1 MPEAKVPRSFTPDV
15 DKVDR
20 LLDQKG
26 WEFADFIRE
35 VDGQLSDNTLRKFMR
50 GDPKSQATFE
60 VIAGILGVGADELKV
75 KPVERSRGGG
85 GRGDLKRASREG
97 TTGELF
103 PVRNASVVPHNDV
116 IVCVIDIHRFSEVSR
131 LIDAQPGGKVDDI
144 LATFFAAVNEAF
156 RYAESAVQSG
166 SQWHAEIAGAL
177 RPSMVKTLG
186 DGVMVVWEFPRE
198 IMPPDSEVGLVTLV
212 LDFVRAVQDHFYRA
226 WDDVIVARYDKE
238 TLDKVNI
245 RFGMS
250 RGKAWRISGMG
261 AEVDYV
267 GPPVNEAFRL
277 QDQAEPHGVIAA
289 MTLQPHLFMERC
301 CAKDGRICRVK
312 LDAGR
317 TATVWMSTARN
328 TIHRRVPRDCGTID
342 GVMKIV
348 TPRDDS
354 RPQPKP
360 ESAPLSRDD
369 VKSVFQVRQEWEAN
383 FAAELATRVRLGEI
397 DAKHLQRI
405 EATIVEA
412 EKILKDSYKD
422 DVTPPPGFQRC
433 GNEFHGLIAE
443 FSHEKEGQDRR
454 KLNTAVYEYT
464 RGMYSAFS
472 MVLAKT
478 LEEHRSIYQAIKD
491 GDSEEARDL
500 MSRHLKVHYALAKDA
515 VMQNANLVEP
525 AVSIQPDRPPL
536 EGTRRRESRTS
547 KERG

>member
-1 MPEAKVPRSFTPDV
+1 MK
-15 DKVDR
+15 
-20 LLDQKG
+20 
-26 WEFADFIRE
+26 
-35 VDGQLSDNTLRKFMR
+35 
-50 GDPKSQATFE
+50 GDPKSQETFD
-60 VIAGILGVGADELKV
+60 VVARVLGVEAEVLKLKAADRHRE
-75 KPVERSRGGG
+75 EGR
-85 GRGDLKRASREG
+85 RGDSNGALLPGRI
-97 TTGELF
+97 GELF
-103 PVRNASVVPHNDV
+103 PVRNPSVVPHNDV

-131 LIDAQPGGKVDDI
+131 LIDVQAGGRVDDI

-166 SQWHAEIAGAL
+166 SQWHADVAAAL

-186 DGVMVVWEFPRE
+186 DGAMVVWEFPKE
-198 IMPPDSEVGLVTLV
+198 IMHPDTEVGLVTLV
-212 LDFVRAVQDHFYRA
+212 LDFVRAVQDCFYHA
-226 WDDVIVARYDKE
+226 WDDVIVARHNKE
-238 TLDKVNI
+238 ALDKVNI
-245 RFGMS
+245 RFGLA
-250 RGKAWRISGMG
+250 RGKAWRVSGMG

-342 GVMKIV
+342 GVMKII

-354 RPQPKP
+354 RPHPRS
-360 ESAPLSRDD
+360 EAAPLSKDD
-369 VKSVFQVRQEWEAN
+369 VKSVFQVRQEWEAR
-383 FAAELATRVRLGEI
+383 FAADLASRVMLGEI
-397 DAKHLQRI
+397 GAEHLERI
-405 EATIVEA
+405 EAMVVEA
-412 EKILKDSYKD
+412 ERILKESYKD
-422 DVTPPPGFQRC
+422 DVNPPPGFQRC
-433 GNEFHGLIAE
+433 GNEFHSLIAE
-443 FSHEKEGQDRR
+443 FSHAEEGPDRR

-500 MSRHLKVHYALAKDA
+500 MARHLKVHYALAKDA
-515 VMQNANLVEP
+515 VMQNANLVE
-525 AVSIQPDRPPL
+525 AGVS
-536 EGTRRRESRTS
+536 S
-547 KERG
+547 

>member
-1 MPEAKVPRSFTPDV
+1 MSEPKVPRSFAPNVSRIDE
-15 DKVDR
+15 
-20 LLDQKG
+20 LLKEKEWG
-26 WEFADFIRE
+26 FIDLLKRVNGE
-35 VDGQLSDNTLRKFMR
+35 IAENTLRGMIK
-50 GDPKSQATFE
+50 GVPKRPDMFDA
-60 VIAGILGVGADELKV
+60 VARVLGVEADELML
-75 KPVERSRGGG
+75 KPGGLGGEAGRKPNSKEASCEER
-85 GRGDLKRASREG
+85 
-97 TTGELF
+97 TGELF
-103 PVRNASVVPHNDV
+103 PIRNASVVPHNDV

-131 LIDAQPGGKVDDI
+131 LIDAQPGGKVGDI
-144 LATFFAAVNEAF
+144 LATFFVAVNEAF
-156 RYAESAVQSG
+156 CYAESAVQSG
-166 SQWHAEIAGAL
+166 SQWHAEIAAAL

-226 WDDVIVARYDKE
+226 WDDVIVARHDKA

-245 RFGMS
+245 RFGIS

-328 TIHRRVPRDCGTID
+328 TIHRRVPRDCSTID

-383 FAAELATRVRLGEI
+383 FAADLATRVKLGEI
-397 DAKHLQRI
+397 DAKYLKRI

-443 FSHEKEGQDRR
+443 FSHEEEGQDRR

-491 GDSEEARDL
+491 GDPEEARDL

-536 EGTRRRESRTS
+536 EGTRRRGSRTS